1 MHDVP
6 VHVGQ
11 TVVAALVLVGQLLV
25 VDTQHMQAGGVKVMH
40 VHRIFHDTETEF
52 IRGSIGDAF
61 LQSSAGHP
69 DGEAFLVVVPSRS
82 SLGAG
87 PGVVFLNHGGA
98 SEFSAPN
105 DQGVLEESALF
116 QVGDKAGAGLV
127 DASGLPGE
135 GGINVLVVIPA
146 IVENL
151 DEAHAPLDQPA
162 SEQAVSGEGSSL
174 IVVVESVEFQN
185 VLGFAL
191 HSREFRNGRLHAVGQ
206 FVLGYA
212 GLDFGIVV
220 AVESQGVEL
229 AQGVDHIL
237 AMGRGDAIR
246 IVEVEKWF

>member
-1 MHDVP
+1 MP
-6 VHVGQ
+6 VHIGKA
-11 TVVAALVLVGQLLV
+11 VVAALVLVGQLLV
-25 VDTQHMQAGGVKVMH
+25 VDTQQMQAGGVKVMH
-40 VHRIFHDTETEF
+40 VHRIFHDTETKF
-52 IRGSIGDAF
+52 IRGSIRDAF
-61 LQSSAGHP
+61 LQSPTGHP
-69 DGEAFLVVVPSRS
+69 DGEAFPVVVPSWS

-87 PGVVFLNHGGA
+87 SGVVFLNHGGA

-127 DASGLPGE
+127 DALGLPGK
-135 GGINVLVVIPA
+135 GGINILVVIPA

-151 DEAHAPLDQPA
+151 DEADAPLDQPA
-162 SEQAVSGEGSSL
+162 SEKAVSGEGSSPT
-174 IVVVESVEFQN
+174 VCVESVEFQN

-206 FVLGYA
+206 FVLRNA

-220 AVESQGVEL
+220 AIEGQGVEL

-237 AMGRGDAIR
+237 EMVGGDAIR
-246 IVEVEKWF
+246 IVEVEERF